1 VAAAD
6 RVIAPGTGL
15 ALPVRRGQVLR
26 VEQVRGGQGVDVNVF
41 ALADHRERF
50 GASRTRA
57 MHGLAIGVG
66 DVLWS
71 ASPRD
76 RPLMTLVADSAGVR
90 HDITYPACSAFEYEF
105 ASGIAGHT
113 SCAAIQAEAIR
124 AWRLTPDDV
133 HDPLNLWLESG
144 AVDGELWWRAA
155 PTQPGDHVELLA
167 HTSVLAS
174 LNPCGDDLF
183 GSSSFEVAPVRVR
196 LRAATAEERARWLLP
211 GRPALSSQQTTG
223 RPRRRPILVERRL
236 RPDPAYRPRYAT
248 APLRSRP
255 FRIELPAEARARI
268 DGLRAQGT
276 FGSSDGEIVRSA
288 LWRWWQEHHARSDA
302 GGYPWK

>member
-1 VAAAD
+1 VPAAD

-57 MHGLAIGVG
+57 MHGLSIGVG
-66 DVLWS
+66 GVLWS

-76 RPLMTLVADSAGVR
+76 RPLMTLVADTAGVR

-105 ASGIAGHT
+105 ASGVPGHT

-144 AVDGELWWRAA
+144 AENGELWWRAT

-167 HTSVLAS
+167 HTSVLAA

-196 LRAATAEERARWLLP
+196 LRSATAEERARWLLP
-211 GRPALSSQQTTG
+211 ERPALASQQATG
-223 RPRRRPILVERRL
+223 RLRRRPILGERRL
-236 RPDPAYRPRYAT
+236 RPDPAYRPRFAT

-255 FRIELPAEARARI
+255 FQIELPAEARARI

-276 FGSSDGEIVRSA
+276 FGSSDGEIVRAA
-288 LWRWWQEHHARSDA
+288 LWRWWQEHHARGDA

>member
-1 VAAAD
+1 VPAAE

-26 VEQVRGGQGVDVNVF
+26 VEQIRGGQGVDVNVF

-57 MHGLAIGVG
+57 MHGLSIGAG
-66 DVLWS
+66 DALWS

-76 RPLMTLVADSAGVR
+76 RPLMTIVADSAGLR
-90 HDITYPACSAFEYEF
+90 HDVTYPACSAFEYEF
-105 ASGIAGHT
+105 ASGTAHHT
-113 SCAAIQAEAIR
+113 SCAEIQAEAIR

-144 AVDGELWWRAA
+144 AEGGELWWRAA
-155 PTQPGDHVELLA
+155 RTRPGDYVELLA
-167 HTSVLAS
+167 HTGVLVS

-183 GSSSFEVAPVRVR
+183 GSSCFEVAPVRAR
-196 LRAATAEERARWLLP
+196 LRPAGEDERSRWLLP
-211 GRPALSSQQTTG
+211 ERPALVSQQTT
-223 RPRRRPILVERRL
+223 RRLRGRPILVERKL
-236 RPDPAYRPRYAT
+236 RPDPAYRPRFAT

-255 FRIELPAEARARI
+255 FQIELPPPARARI
-268 DGLRAQGT
+268 DGLRARGT
-276 FGSSDGEIVRSA
+276 FGSSDGEIVRAA
-288 LWRWWQEHHARSDA
+288 LWRWWQERHARVDA
-302 GGYPWK
+302 SGYPWK

>member
-1 VAAAD
+1 MPAAD
-6 RVIAPGTGL
+6 REIAPGTGL
-15 ALPVRRGQVLR
+15 ALLVRRGQVLH
-26 VEQVRGGQGVDVNVF
+26 VEQLRGGQGVDLNVF

-76 RPLMTLVADSAGVR
+76 RPLMTLVADSAGIR
-90 HDITYPACSAFEYEF
+90 HDITYPACSEFEYEF
-105 ASGIAGHT
+105 ASGVPGHT

-144 AVDGELWWRAA
+144 VEDGELWWRAA
-155 PTQPGDHVELLA
+155 ATKPGDHVELLA
-167 HTSVLAS
+167 HTSVLAA

-183 GSSSFEVAPVRVR
+183 GSSAFEVAPVRVR
-196 LRAATAEERARWLLP
+196 LRPATAEERARWLLP
-211 GRPALSSQQTTG
+211 ARPALASQRTMG
-223 RPRRRPILVERRL
+223 RPRSPIQVERRL
-236 RPDPAYRPRYAT
+236 RADPGYRPRFAT

-255 FRIELPAEARARI
+255 YEIDLPPRGRAHTER
-268 DGLRAQGT
+268 LRAQGT
-276 FGSSDGEIVRSA
+276 FGSSDGEIVRAA
-288 LWRWWQEHHARSDA
+288 LWRWWQEHRARGDA